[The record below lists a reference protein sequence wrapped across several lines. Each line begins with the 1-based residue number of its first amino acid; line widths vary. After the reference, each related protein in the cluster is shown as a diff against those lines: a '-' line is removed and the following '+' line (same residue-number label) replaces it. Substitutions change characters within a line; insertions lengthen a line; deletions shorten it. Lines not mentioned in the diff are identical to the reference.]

1 MMKTIA
7 ALALAVVGLSPL
19 AASADGP
26 WYLGAGGGQSEF
38 DIGGFDDT
46 ATSWKIF
53 GGYQFHDSFA
63 VEIGYLDSGEAEET
77 FAGETLTISADGA
90 TASLVGMLPIGEQF
104 SLHARLGMFFWDVEA
119 KLDDGIN
126 TFTSSD
132 SGEDLYYG
140 VGAGMRLGE
149 TAGLRLEYE
158 IADVEDADVSMIS
171 LSVLF
176 RF

>member
-19 AASADGP
+19 AASADAP

-38 DIGGFDDT
+38 DIGGFDDS
-46 ATSWKIF
+46 ATGWKFF

-63 VEIGYLDSGEAEET
+63 VEIGYLDTGEAEDS
-77 FAGETLTISADGA
+77 FAGETLTVSADGA

-119 KLDDGIN
+119 KFDDGFT
-126 TFTSSD
+126 TFTASD

-140 VGAGMRLGE
+140 VGAGMKLGE

-158 IADVEDADVSMIS
+158 IADVEDTDVSMIS

>member
-7 ALALAVVGLSPL
+7 AIALAVVALSPL
-19 AASADGP
+19 AASADAP
-26 WYLGAGGGQSEF
+26 WYLGAGGGQAEF
-38 DIGGFDDT
+38 DVGGFDDT
-46 ATSWKIF
+46 ATSWKLF

-63 VEIGYLDSGEAEET
+63 AEIGYLDSGEAKES
-77 FAGETLTISADGA
+77 FAGQSLAVSADGA

-119 KLDDGIN
+119 TVDDGVSTM
-126 TFTSSD
+126 TFSD

-140 VGAGMRLGE
+140 VGAGMKLGE

-158 IADVEDADVSMIS
+158 IADIDDVDVSMIS

>member
-26 WYLGAGGGQSEF
+26 WYVGAGGGQSEF
-38 DIGGFDDT
+38 DFGGFDDT
-46 ATSWKIF
+46 ATSWKAF

-63 VEIGYLDSGEAEET
+63 VEIGYLDSGEAEES

-90 TASLVGMLPIGEQF
+90 TASVVGMLPIGELF

-119 KLDDGIN
+119 TIDDGVN
-126 TFTSSD
+126 TLTASD

-140 VGAGMRLGE
+140 VGAGMKLGE
-149 TAGLRLEYE
+149 NAGLRLEYE
-158 IADVEDADVSMIS
+158 IADVEDADISMIS

>member
-1 MMKTIA
+1 MKTIA

-19 AASADGP
+19 AAAADGP
-26 WYLGAGGGQSEF
+26 WYAGAGAGQSEF

-63 VEIGYLDSGEAEET
+63 VEIGYLDTGEAEES

-90 TASLVGMLPIGEQF
+90 TASLVGVLPIGEQF

-119 KLDDGIN
+119 ELDDGV
-126 TFTSSD
+126 TAFTASD

-140 VGAGMRLGE
+140 VGAGMKLGE
-149 TAGLRLEYE
+149 NAGLRLEYE

>member
-1 MMKTIA
+1 MKIIA
-7 ALALAVVGLSPL
+7 ALALAAVGLTPL

-26 WYLGAGGGQSEF
+26 WYVGAGAGQSDF

-46 ATSWKIF
+46 GTSWKVF

-63 VEIGYLDSGEAEET
+63 VEIGYLDTGEAKET
-77 FAGETLTISADGA
+77 FAGESLAISADGA

-119 KLDDGIN
+119 KFDDG
-126 TFTSSD
+126 FTSFTASD

-140 VGAGMRLGE
+140 VGAGMKLGE
-149 TAGLRLEYE
+149 NAGLRLEYE
-158 IADVEDADVSMIS
+158 IADVEDVDVSMIS